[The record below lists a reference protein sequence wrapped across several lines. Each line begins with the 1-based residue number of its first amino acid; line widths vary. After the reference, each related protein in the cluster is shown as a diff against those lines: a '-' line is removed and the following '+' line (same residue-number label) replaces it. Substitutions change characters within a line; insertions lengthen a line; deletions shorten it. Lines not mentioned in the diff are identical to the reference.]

1 MSKYIDLSDIKDTLT
16 AQAINAGQ
24 SFLAGK
30 VTSTFTKVSEDEGV
44 QALTNAATAGIGLYS
59 TISTLTGDT
68 GNGQTG
74 LEVALTGVVSDL
86 TNKITES
93 ITKQGTEIALDFVN
107 KHIDAVTG
115 IPKGIL
121 EISLAY
127 FNSYKLSITDL
138 IKEFITPQ
146 EPEIEKQT
154 KNQEENDQK
163 NFITDIKE
171 KYMKN
176 RSYITGFIND
186 GVSYINLITSYIQQ
200 GPDWVE
206 SKAEEGIKSVASK
219 IQKAADKQWD
229 NDKKAIDKFIKS
241 RGEQIGQRMVDNYNN
256 ILRNQAQKITADKEK
271 EIQKL
276 VTKASTILQK
286 AKLKIM
292 SLTGINLPI

>member
-1 MSKYIDLSDIKDTLT
+1 MGKLIDLSDMKDTLS

-30 VTSTFTKVSEDEGV
+30 VTSTFTKIAEDEGV
-44 QALTNAATAGIGLYS
+44 QALTNAASTGIGLYS
-59 TISTLTGDT
+59 TISNLADG
-68 GNGQTG
+68 GM
-74 LEVALTGVVSDL
+74 VSALTGVASEL
-86 TNKITES
+86 TNKITEA
-93 ITKQGTEIALDFVN
+93 IAKQGVEIATDFVN
-107 KHIDAVTG
+107 KHINAIISV
-115 IPKGIL
+115 PKDIV
-121 EISLAY
+121 EMSLAY
-127 FNSYKLSITDL
+127 FNSNKLSITDL

-146 EPEIEKQT
+146 ELEIEKQT
-154 KNQEENDQK
+154 LSNEANDQK
-163 NFITDIKE
+163 NFITDMKE

-276 VTKASTILQK
+276 VTKASTVLQK

>member
-107 KHIDAVTG
+107 KHIDAVTS
-115 IPKGIL
+115 IPKGIS

-276 VTKASTILQK
+276 VTKASTVLQK